1 MDAFLQNML
10 LLATDAGQVATEA
23 AAAVGAE
30 VAKSPGLHYELL
42 LTLTGGLIA
51 ALIFGSISQRIG
63 LSPIVGYLVGG
74 LILGPYTPG
83 FEVDH
88 GIAEQLAEL
97 GVILLMFGVG
107 LHFHLDELLA
117 VRGVAIPGAIVQ
129 SAVATVLGT
138 AVTHSLGLS
147 WEVGFLFGMS
157 LSVAST
163 VVLIRVLSDNRDLHT
178 LSGHI
183 AVGWLVVED
192 LFTVVAL
199 VVLPAVL
206 GPQSGGNLVVALGI
220 AALKVAA
227 LLVLTFAVGSRVV
240 AWLLEQAAKTRS
252 RELFT
257 LTVLAV
263 ALGIAVGSSVFFG
276 VSMALGA
283 FLAGMIVGRSE
294 FSLRA
299 ASEALPMRDAFAVL
313 FFVSVGMLLNPMH
326 LIQEPILVG
335 ATLAVI
341 LLGKPLAAMFIVLL
355 LRYPT
360 KSALA
365 VAVALAQVGEFS
377 FILVA
382 LGKTIGLLD
391 EQTLFP
397 LLNNTIVGA
406 AIISITLNP
415 ILYRY
420 VDRVDAWANEH
431 VGFWRWLNRRVRSSA
446 PSHKKADG
454 DDVNPHRAIVV
465 GYGPIGRSVTRLLR
479 ENEIEPIIIELN
491 VDTVRK
497 LKDLGIQAIYGDAS
511 HRDTLTSAGIASA
524 GALILSSAGMQH
536 SSEVIRMARELNPDI
551 HVFARAN
558 YLAERQHL
566 LKAGADEVFSA
577 EGEVALAFSVAILRR
592 LGATP
597 EQIDR
602 ERQWVYAD
610 LLGQPLLSDD
620 PPQIE
625 AFGGDQKP
633 APSAESSARSPNSE
647 ATTIEDGDGK
657 R

>member
-1 MDAFLQNML
+1 MDAIYQNVL
-10 LLATDAGQVATEA
+10 LLAADVAAEA
-23 AAAVGAE
+23 AAQAPDQALGTAT
-30 VAKSPGLHYELL
+30 HYKLL
-42 LTLTGGLIA
+42 MTLTGGLIA
-51 ALIFGSISQRIG
+51 ALVCGYISQRIG

-83 FEVDH
+83 ITADH

-117 VRGVAIPGAIVQ
+117 VRGVAIPGAIAQ
-129 SAVATVLGT
+129 SLVATVLG
-138 AVTHSLGLS
+138 ALVARAFGWS
-147 WEVGFLFGMS
+147 WEVGILFGMS

-163 VVLIRVLSDNRDLHT
+163 VVLVRVLSDNRDLHT

-199 VVLPAVL
+199 VVLPAMF
-206 GPQSGGNLVVALGI
+206 GPGSGGNLAFALSV

-227 LLVLTFAVGSRVV
+227 LVVLTFAVGSRVV

-326 LIQEPILVG
+326 LIEHPLLVG
-335 ATLAVI
+335 VTLAVI
-341 LLGKPLAAMFIVLL
+341 LLGKPLAALLLVLV

-365 VAVALAQVGEFS
+365 VAVALAQIGEFS
-377 FILVA
+377 FILVS
-382 LGKTIGLLD
+382 LGRTIRLLD
-391 EQTLFP
+391 DNVFP
-397 LLNNTIVGA
+397 LVNNTIVAA

-415 ILYRY
+415 ILYRQ
-420 VDRVDAWANEH
+420 VDRFDAWAIEH
-431 VGFWRWLNRRVRSSA
+431 WRFWRWLNSRVRTQLSVSA
-446 PSHKKADG
+446 KKSQDE
-454 DDVNPHRAIVV
+454 DTVNPHRAIVV

-479 ENEIEPIIIELN
+479 ENEVEPTIIELN
-491 VDTVRK
+491 VDTVRQ
-497 LKDLGIQAIYGDAS
+497 LGELGIKAIYGDAS
-511 HRDTLTSAGIASA
+511 HRDTLASAGIATA
-524 GALILSSAGMQH
+524 GNLILSSAGMQH
-536 SSEVIRMARELNPDI
+536 SAEVIRVARELNPEI
-551 HVFARAN
+551 HVLARAN
-558 YLAERQHL
+558 YLGERTQL
-566 LKAGADEVFSA
+566 ARAGAEEVFSA

-610 LLGQPLLSDD
+610 LLGQPLL
-620 PPQIE
+620 E
-625 AFGGDQKP
+625 E
-633 APSAESSARSPNSE
+633 APSHVETLASPPNAEDPAGDSAKSSSL
-647 ATTIEDGDGK
+647 
-657 R
+657 